1 MLSAST
7 VLTKAL
13 STASMASEEPVLIFE
28 GHFSKCESQ
37 KMLFDV
43 KQIVKERSFNTNKT
57 DFKL

>member
-1 MLSAST
+1 
-7 VLTKAL
+7 
-13 STASMASEEPVLIFE
+13 MASEEPVLIFE

-43 KQIVKERSFNTNKT
+43 NQIVKERSFNTNKT

>member
-28 GHFSKCESQ
+28 GHFSKCE
-37 KMLFDV
+37 MLFDV